1 MIVDELAGF
10 DRGRRTG
17 LDIAANIAAS
27 MGYFAVAR
35 AIRAGGN
42 DALLEALLR
51 ERSRTVV
58 AESALMAGA
67 FCSIL
72 VERRRQ
78 DQLFPGELLIDGTGA
93 TEPLRVL
100 AAAIR
105 RAGDELNHTEKNSF
119 AHVLAEEVLEAFV
132 ETDLGSLR
140 CEVVQVGAV
149 AVKWIED
156 IDRRMRR

>member
-1 MIVDELAGF
+1 MIADDLAGF
-10 DRGRRTG
+10 ERGRRTG

-42 DALLEALLR
+42 DTLLEALLR

-67 FCSIL
+67 FCAIL

-78 DQLFPGELLIDGTGA
+78 DMLFPGEQLIDGTGA
-93 TEPLRVL
+93 TEPLREL
-100 AAAIR
+100 ASAIR

-119 AHVLAEEVLEAFV
+119 RARADRGGARGVCGNRARAAALRSRAGRRGGGEV
-132 ETDLGSLR
+132 D
-140 CEVVQVGAV
+140 
-149 AVKWIED
+149 
-156 IDRRMRR
+156 